1 MWHRHLLLSAAAG
14 IGGAF
19 PSLYAIG
26 AALELPPSI
35 VPSAQTSIEGI
46 LLAVIAIMFKN
57 LPGREQTASMD
68 AKLANI
74 DKNFAS
80 LEGTIREH
88 IREEDTQREQE
99 HRDRIRMAEWV
110 GHVSEQLA
118 NHGSMIEDIYKTIEG
133 HANKEKN
140 NG

>member
-1 MWHRHLLLSAAAG
+1 MWHKGLLLSSATI
-14 IGGAF
+14 IGAAF
-19 PSLYAIG
+19 PSVYALG
-26 AALELPPSI
+26 AAIELPAAL

-80 LEGTIREH
+80 LEGAIKEH
-88 IREEDTQREQE
+88 IREEDMQRERE
-99 HRDRIRMAEWV
+99 HRDRLRMAEWV